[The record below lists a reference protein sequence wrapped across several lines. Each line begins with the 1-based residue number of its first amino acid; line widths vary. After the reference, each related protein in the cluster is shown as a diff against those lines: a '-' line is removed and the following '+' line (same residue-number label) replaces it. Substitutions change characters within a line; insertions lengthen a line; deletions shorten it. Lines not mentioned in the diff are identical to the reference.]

1 MFYVLKWYG
10 WDCDTEA
17 DRMYNLS
24 IDFRRPRVKRM
35 LADRVQ
41 VDIATSSFLAI
52 KNIPL
57 VGVVIYLRFF
67 VVHRN

>member
-1 MFYVLKWYG
+1 
-10 WDCDTEA
+10 
-17 DRMYNLS
+17 MYNLS

-52 KNIPL
+52 NDIPL

-67 VVHRN
+67 CRIPKLKGSNA

>member
-1 MFYVLKWYG
+1 
-10 WDCDTEA
+10 
-17 DRMYNLS
+17 MYNLS
-24 IDFRRPRVKRM
+24 IGFRRPRVKRM

-52 KNIPL
+52 KDIPL

-67 VVHRN
+67 CRIPKLKDSNA

>member
-1 MFYVLKWYG
+1 MH
-10 WDCDTEA
+10 
-17 DRMYNLS
+17 NLS
-24 IDFRRPRVKRM
+24 INFHRPRAKRM

-52 KNIPL
+52 KDIPL

-67 VVHRN
+67 VAYRN